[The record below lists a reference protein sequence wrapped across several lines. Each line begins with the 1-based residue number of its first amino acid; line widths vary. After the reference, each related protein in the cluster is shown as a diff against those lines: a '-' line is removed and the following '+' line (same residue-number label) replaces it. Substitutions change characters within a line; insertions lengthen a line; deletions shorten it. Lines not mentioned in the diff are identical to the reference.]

1 MEDSMKKIIILTITV
16 FLFLIAFTNCPTTGP
31 GGYSGHVPTH
41 LYYAEQG
48 NRQISRASLDNSSD
62 MEVIVTLPAFYSVY
76 EIVLD
81 GVNNMMY
88 FTDSSNDKIY
98 RFSLDNTADIQ
109 EFANPAGTPAAGKYL
124 FDGIDIDTVNNQI
137 YWIYRQTGDT
147 DYIQRLNIDQSGAIE
162 NVITVSD
169 ASGDIKGFDVSGSL
183 DKIIYCVDSASDHVY
198 VSNIAGD
205 SITEIFTDYIY
216 VGMGDFEIDE
226 KNSKIFY
233 ISGVTG
239 LESSNFDG
247 SNKIGIGTPT
257 SNPGTIAYD
266 ASKNQVYWSE
276 YTTDDIFKSHL
287 VATHREDFRIDLNI
301 PRGICLY

>member
-81 GVNNMMY
+81 GANNMMY

-147 DYIQRLNIDQSGAIE
+147 DYIQRLNIDQSGSIE
-162 NVITVSD
+162 NVITVVD
-169 ASGDIKGFDVSGSL
+169 ASGDITGFDVSGTL
-183 DKIIYCVDSASDHVY
+183 DMMFYCVDSASNEVY
-198 VSNIAGD
+198 RSNLAGD
-205 SITEIFTDYIY
+205 SITEIFTDYIF
-216 VGMGDFEIDE
+216 VGMEDFEIDE
-226 KNSKIFY
+226 KNSRLIYVK
-233 ISGVTG
+233 GVGT
-239 LESSNFDG
+239 LESSDFNS
-247 SNKIGIGTPT
+247 SNKVEIADPN
-257 SNPGTIAYD
+257 SVPGCIAYD

-276 YTTDDIFKSHL
+276 YTTDNIHKSYM
-287 VATHREDFRIDLNI
+287 VATHREDFKISLNT